1 MFVQVIVAEDVD
13 DDIVEVLRRW
23 HEEVRPGAVGWLGG
37 TGGVTSDGA
46 LVLAVRFG
54 SEEEARRNSDRP
66 EQGAWW
72 AEAEKRL
79 TGGVRFHDC
88 DRVAL
93 VRGGGDDAAGFVQ
106 VMESRPAEPLDVD
119 ELAAEMTAAVEQ
131 HRPDVLGG
139 LVASDGDRLF
149 QVVYFTSED
158 EARRHEA
165 EPVETDEEFEA
176 YEERIGEVRYHD
188 LPAPILLS

>member
-13 DDIVEVLRRW
+13 EGIGDVLRRW
-23 HEEVRPGAVGWLGG
+23 HEEVRPGADGWLGG

-46 LVLAVRFG
+46 FVLAVRFE
-54 SEEEARRNSDRP
+54 SEEHARRNSDRP

-106 VMESRPAEPLDVD
+106 VMESRPAEPVDVD
-119 ELAAEMTAAVEQ
+119 ELADEMTGVIEQ

-149 QVVYFTSED
+149 QVVYFTSEE
-158 EARRHEA
+158 EARRQEA
-165 EPVETDEEFEA
+165 EQVETDEEFEA
-176 YEERIGEVRYHD
+176 FEERIGEVRYHD
-188 LPAPILLS
+188 LTAPLLMS

>member
-13 DDIVEVLRRW
+13 DDIVGVLRRW
-23 HEEVRPGAVGWLGG
+23 HEDVRPGAIGWLGG

-46 LVLAVRFG
+46 FVVVVRFA
-54 SEEEARRNSDRP
+54 SEEDARRNSDRA

-88 DRVAL
+88 GQVAL

-106 VMESRPAEPLDVD
+106 VMESQPTEALDVD
-119 ELAAEMTAAVEQ
+119 ELAAGMTSVLEQ

-158 EARRHEA
+158 EARRYEA
-165 EPVETDEEFEA
+165 EELGTDEEVEA
-176 YEERIGEVRYHD
+176 YEERIGDVRYHD
-188 LPAPILLS
+188 LASPVLLS

>member
-13 DDIVEVLRRW
+13 DDFVEVLRRW
-23 HEEVRPGAVGWLGG
+23 QEQVRPGAVGWLGG

-46 LVLAVRFG
+46 LVLAVRFE
-54 SEEEARRNSDRP
+54 SEEHARRNSDRP

-93 VRGGGDDAAGFVQ
+93 VHGGGDDAAGFVQ
-106 VMESRPAEPLDVD
+106 VMESRPAEPIEVD
-119 ELAAEMTAAVEQ
+119 ELADEMTTVIER

-149 QVVYFTSED
+149 QIVYFTSED
-158 EARRHEA
+158 EARRQEA
-165 EPVETDEEFEA
+165 EQVETDEEFEA

-188 LPAPILLS
+188 LPDPMLMS

>member
-1 MFVQVIVAEDVD
+1 MFVQMIVAEDVD

-23 HEEVRPGAVGWLGG
+23 HEDVRPGAIGWLGG

-46 LVLAVRFG
+46 FVLAVRFA
-54 SEEEARRNSDRP
+54 SEEDARRNSDRA

-88 DRVAL
+88 DQVAL
-93 VRGGGDDAAGFVQ
+93 VRGGGDDTAGFVQ
-106 VMESRPAEPLDVD
+106 VMESRPTEPLDVE
-119 ELAAEMTAAVEQ
+119 ELAEEMTSFVEQ
-131 HRPDVLGG
+131 HRPDVVGG

-149 QVVYFTSED
+149 QVVYFASED
-158 EARRHEA
+158 EARRYEA
-165 EPVETDEEFEA
+165 EHLETDEEFEA
-176 YEERIGEVRYHD
+176 YEERIGDVRYHD
-188 LPAPILLS
+188 LLAPMLLT